1 MIEGLA
7 SRLINERKQN
17 FDLHPHHLSFFFLS
31 IFFRRCREREVRICC
46 QLDFVDVMYQI
57 WFHRNK
63 KKFYLKL
70 MKFSAFCKYLY
81 AFSMV
86 GLIKMKEMIMT

>member
-1 MIEGLA
+1 MVEGLA
-7 SRLINERKQN
+7 SRFINERKQN
-17 FDLHPHHLSFFFLS
+17 FDPHPHHLSFFSFRSFLGAVGK
-31 IFFRRCREREVRICC
+31 ERICC

-86 GLIKMKEMIMT
+86 GLIKMKEVIMT